1 MHFLIARRRII
12 ELQSEMLKWKHRFQS
27 RSMNDSYI
35 KCPSSDYGIH
45 LPATLGWTIELNIRS
60 NFICIYYINDI

>member
-1 MHFLIARRRII
+1 MHFLIARRWII
-12 ELQSEMLKWKHRFQS
+12 ELQSEMIKWKHKFQS

-45 LPATLGWTIELNIRS
+45 LPATLG
-60 NFICIYYINDI
+60 